1 VEAALAGNRSA
12 FEVLIAQYKVPLLH
26 SVRRLADSSTLADDI
41 VAATFTRAY
50 SKLERFDGTCTF
62 FTWLYT
68 IAENEMRVHW
78 RSNSRAPL
86 VELNENHPP
95 HRDAPAMASGPDAE
109 LRQKA
114 VRKLYK
120 AISTLP
126 EVFRVPL
133 RMHYLHGLGLYEVAR
148 QLNIPYGTAC
158 SRVYRG
164 TSLLRK
170 VFEGYPKPVSL

>member
-1 VEAALAGNRSA
+1 MEAALAGNRSA
-12 FEVLIAQYKVPLLH
+12 FEVLVAQYKVPLLH
-26 SVRRLADSSTLADDI
+26 SVRRLADNPSVAEDI
-41 VAATFTRAY
+41 VSATFTRAY

-68 IAENEMRVHW
+68 IAKNEMLVHW
-78 RSNSRAPL
+78 RSSARAPL
-86 VELNENHPP
+86 VELKEDHPA
-95 HRDAPAMASGPDAE
+95 HRDTQAMTSGQDEE